1 MSDTKLRI
9 ADVIQDSIVDGPGFR
24 FVVFTQGCKRHCPE
38 CHNKQTWDPNGGRM
52 ESIDELIEKLK
63 SNPLTDGITISGGE
77 PYLQAATCAELAER
91 ARALGYNV
99 WCYSGYTFEE
109 ILEISRTDPAFGR
122 LLSATDVLIDG
133 MFLIEE
139 KSLTLKWRGSRNQR
153 VIDVAASL
161 AGGEVVLHDNR

>member
-1 MSDTKLRI
+1 
-9 ADVIQDSIVDGPGFR
+9 
-24 FVVFTQGCKRHCPE
+24 
-38 CHNKQTWDPNGGRM
+38 M
-52 ESIDELIEKLK
+52 ESVDELIEKLK

-77 PYLQAATCAELAER
+77 PYLQAAACAELAER
-91 ARALGYNV
+91 AKAAGYNV

-109 ILEISRTDPAFGR
+109 ILEISKSNPAFRR

-161 AGGEVVLHDNR
+161 AAGEVVLHDNR